1 MIHNSKSKTYHSNQ
15 QRERHWKH
23 TFLVLTGM
31 GKWEE
36 RLGRDSAPVD
46 SSADAGASPQRP
58 QRKQH
63 LLNCSPPPAPLSSW
77 RFPIVLYKQCLRKGW
92 SRLFSTKAQWGSI
105 THPPTLFLG
114 GEQTGPEQEI
124 LLSANTTDVSHAW
137 HNFLHDVKQ
146 TMKVSAT
153 NQYHVLKYLQ
163 VQACRLQL
171 KSYLGI
177 S

>member
-46 SSADAGASPQRP
+46 SSAAAGASPQRT

-105 THPPTLFLG
+105 THPPPLFLG
-114 GEQTGPEQEI
+114 GGNRLGQNKKFSWVLTRQMCHMHG
-124 LLSANTTDVSHAW
+124 TTSYMMW
-137 HNFLHDVKQ
+137 NKQ
-146 TMKVSAT
+146 W
-153 NQYHVLKYLQ
+153 KYLL
-163 VQACRLQL
+163 RISITSSNTY
-171 KSYLGI
+171 KSKLAGFN
-177 S
+177 